1 MYKTK
6 SSKEYG
12 VLFPNEM
19 FETLV
24 AFAASTDKKL
34 PWHIRQACIEYL
46 SRHGIDVSDLSN
58 PEGRGARSDLKKP
71 FPKTAFDIAIEESAA
86 SSARRKAA
94 DSRIRKEGKKASS

>member
-1 MYKTK
+1 MKTK
-6 SSKEYG
+6 SGRDIG
-12 VLFPNEM
+12 VFFPTALLEA
-19 FETLV
+19 FV
-24 AFAASTDKKL
+24 AFSKSSDKAIN
-34 PWHIRQACIEYL
+34 WHIRQACIEYL